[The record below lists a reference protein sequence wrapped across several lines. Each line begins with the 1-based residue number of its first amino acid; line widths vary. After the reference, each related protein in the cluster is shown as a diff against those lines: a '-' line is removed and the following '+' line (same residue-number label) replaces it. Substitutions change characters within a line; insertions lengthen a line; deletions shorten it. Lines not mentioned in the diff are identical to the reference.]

1 LTPGLILSLFSHE
14 QTRCL
19 ITRETC
25 DDRGRTL
32 LLLCIIAGLIT
43 GGLLINGI
51 GKADPVTTSVTSDD
65 SVMSF
70 QAFRSGDTTIIGRI
84 FGSGRTSIDR
94 ETETSERLSRLM
106 AQSEGPLLIGEYAS
120 SENEKKDHPV
130 ACVFGNRTEKPV
142 GSEIETSGIL
152 EHGTYSS
159 LRTLQPFEGYTLA
172 NGTGII
178 DLRHRLTGN
187 GTVSGRT
194 VATGNLS
201 VSEWIKE
208 DQGEEP

>member
-1 LTPGLILSLFSHE
+1 LTPGLTGYLLSHE

-19 ITRETC
+19 ITRETG
-25 DDRGRTL
+25 DDWWRSFL
-32 LLLCIIAGLIT
+32 LLLTLIVLLT
-43 GGLLINGI
+43 GGALIMGI
-51 GKADPVTTSVTSDD
+51 GKADQVTTSVTSDG

-70 QAFRSGDTTIIGRI
+70 KAFRFGDTTVIGRL

-106 AQSEGPLLIGEYAS
+106 AQSDGPLLIGEYAS
-120 SENEKKDHPV
+120 SEEEQKDHPI
-130 ACVFGNRTEKPV
+130 ACVFGNGTETPT

-159 LRTLQPFEGYTLA
+159 LRTLQPFEGSTFA
-172 NGTGII
+172 NGTGIM
-178 DLRHRLTGN
+178 DLRHRLSGN
-187 GTVSGRT
+187 GTISGRT

-201 VSEWIKE
+201 VNEEIKE